1 MSRKRHPTS
10 RKRGLMQVKNKIRFA
25 IVDAIYIAMM
35 VLPIALAITLK
46 VLFTP
51 EASGIVVSGARV
63 FFEIPMPLQ
72 PFAVSEAMV
81 NSWVAMMMITGLCLF
96 LTHGA
101 KADIELKR
109 QLFAEM
115 LVEKA
120 KSLVNDNMGE
130 HLSVFGPFIAA
141 ILGLSA
147 FSSLMSLFGVF
158 PATADINV
166 VAGWAILVFI
176 LITYYKLKCGPLNY
190 LKGFTEPI
198 AFFAPINVFSEIA
211 TPFSMAFRHY
221 GNLLSGLVISVLLSS
236 AFGGLSSAVLS
247 WAPSWLSQIPILQVG
262 IPAILSLYFD
272 VFSGVLQA
280 YIFANLTM
288 LNISQGFNYDLYKE
302 RKRKKLEK
310 QAKKENGQAA

>member
-1 MSRKRHPTS
+1 MLTERR
-10 RKRGLMQVKNKIRFA
+10 LMDLKKNKGKFIA
-25 IVDAIYIAMM
+25 LDILYIAMM

-51 EASGIVVSGARV
+51 EAEGIVVSGARV
-63 FFEIPMPLQ
+63 FFEIPMPIQ
-72 PFAVSEAMV
+72 PFPVSEAMV
-81 NSWVAMMMITGLCLF
+81 NSWVAMMVITGLCLF
-96 LTHGA
+96 LTHGT
-101 KADIELKR
+101 KASPELKR
-109 QLFAEM
+109 QYFAEM

-120 KSLVNDNMGE
+120 QSLVNNNMGE

-141 ILGLSA
+141 ILALSA
-147 FSSLMSLFGVF
+147 FSSLLSLFGVF

-190 LKGFTEPI
+190 LKGYTEPI
-198 AFFAPINVFSEIA
+198 ALLAPINVFSELA

-221 GNLLSGLVISVLLSS
+221 GNLLSGIVISVLLSS
-236 AFGGLSSAVLS
+236 AFGGLSSMVLS
-247 WAPSWLSQIPILQVG
+247 WAPEWLSQIPVLQVG

-272 VFSGVLQA
+272 VFSGLLQA

-302 RKRKKLEK
+302 RKKKKLEK
-310 QAKKENGQAA
+310 QQAKQAGEQVAVNS